1 MCFGPS
7 SAEKKAAA
15 EQRVAAETAKQEEIQ
30 DRAESKREDISD
42 ALSARMQR
50 KGMRSGGMG
59 RRSLYSGS
67 TGAGFLGRFR

>member
-15 EQRVAAETAKQEEIQ
+15 EQRAETELAKQEQ
-30 DRAESKREDISD
+30 VKDRAESKREDITD
-42 ALSARMQR
+42 ALSARSERQGTR
-50 KGMRSGGMG
+50 GGGSG

-67 TGAGFLGRFR
+67 TGAGFLSRFR